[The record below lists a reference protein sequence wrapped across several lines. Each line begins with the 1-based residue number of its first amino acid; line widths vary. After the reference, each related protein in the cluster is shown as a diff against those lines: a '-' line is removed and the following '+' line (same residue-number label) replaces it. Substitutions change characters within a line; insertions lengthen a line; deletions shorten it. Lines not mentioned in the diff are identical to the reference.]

1 MCEGRVLMRCL
12 CLTCRLCSAGEKEY
26 FVSPLLG
33 NVLFASSESNW
44 SFTLQSFAQIYA
56 DHYGMT
62 EPHLYVWGSRTVF
75 TVLLLRAQRLTLIP
89 RS

>member
-1 MCEGRVLMRCL
+1 M
-12 CLTCRLCSAGEKEY
+12 
-26 FVSPLLG
+26 SPLLG

-56 DHYGMT
+56 DHYGMI
-62 EPHLYVWGSRTVF
+62 EWYLYALIFRT
-75 TVLLLRAQRLTLIP
+75 TMTMGLLRVQRRTSTP